1 MSDNLDMQRLLG
13 LVSNLTQQVGALTKH
28 QQQQEEL
35 LLRVQQPALPRPVPA
50 EPEVRVFV
58 VPDAAAQ
65 APLPGPAQPAGDE
78 FEAAPDARIL
88 PEAARPFQAIAY
100 DKHDRLDIGE
110 AAEYLR
116 NPEMEDRQF

>member
-1 MSDNLDMQRLLG
+1 MSNNLDMQRLLG

-35 LLRVQQPALPRPVPA
+35 LLRVQKPAHPRPLPA

-65 APLPGPAQPAGDE
+65 APLPAPAHPAGDK
-78 FEAAPDARIL
+78 FKAAPDARIL
-88 PEAARPFQAIAY
+88 PQADRPFQAIAY
-100 DKHDRLDIGE
+100 DRHERLDIGKWQNICKTQKWRIGM
-110 AAEYLR
+110 L
-116 NPEMEDRQF
+116 